1 MNRFSALFL
10 LVALLVSLG
19 MLNASAEVNKD
30 ALSQEFFRFCNDKVE
45 TTYEHDSVKIHD
57 YVEANEMVF
66 FYADCSWIFMHQMV
80 IYPDSMGDWLF
91 MTNPSENGIS
101 GLGVY
106 VKSDNEIYTIEKAWE
121 EGIVTDLSPVSEL
134 DGIVFYHIGD
144 VNGDKVLN
152 IKDATALQK
161 FIANK
166 KVDVVSNYD
175 IREKVFNMNK
185 DENINIKDA
194 TAIQKYL
201 AKIEY

>member
-1 MNRFSALFL
+1 MKKILSVL
-10 LVALLVSLG
+10 LLAVLLTSMGLLSV
-19 MLNASAEVNKD
+19 SAEVD
-30 ALSQEFFRFCNDKVE
+30 EDSLSGEFFSFCNSKAE
-45 TTYEHDSVKIHD
+45 TTYEHDSVRIID
-57 YVEANEMVF
+57 YVESNGMVF
-66 FYADCSWIFMHQMV
+66 FHADCSWIFMHNMIVQA
-80 IYPDSMGDWLF
+80 DSMGDWCF
-91 MTNPSENGIS
+91 MTSPCDSGIS

-106 VKSDNEIYTIEKAWE
+106 VKYDNEIYTIEKAWE

-134 DGIVFYHIGD
+134 DGIIFYRIGD
-144 VNGDKVLN
+144 VNGDRVLN

-166 KVDVVSNYD
+166 KVDIVSNYA

-194 TAIQKYL
+194 TAIQKHI